1 MADFATPTEVE
12 AVWRPL
18 SAEETANAALLLT
31 AAAQWIRDNTPDIAD
46 NDPAA
51 RFVSIDVVKSA
62 LLAGPFTG
70 HASYSKTIGPWSK
83 SGTLINPAGALQF
96 TDVHKEL
103 LGISVTGSAHWFFGD
118 C

>member
-1 MADFATPTEVE
+1 MVAFAEPADIVS
-12 AVWRPL
+12 VWRPL
-18 SAEETANAALLLT
+18 SAQETANATLLLT
-31 AAAQWIRDNTPDIAD
+31 AAAQWIRDNAPNVAND
-46 NDPAA
+46 DPAA
-51 RFVSIDVVKSA
+51 KYVSIDVVKSA